1 MFELEESKI
10 KGYRILEYR
19 RHYNYIPFGLYW
31 IEDMRSTQLCCC
43 CFAFQINVLK
53 ERETLL
59 VRTFFLKFWYT
70 SKVSDALVRR
80 GTLYMSTKFNILGIN
95 FIVGR
100 F

>member
-1 MFELEESKI
+1 M
-10 KGYRILEYR
+10 
-19 RHYNYIPFGLYW
+19 
-31 IEDMRSTQLCCC
+31 
-43 CFAFQINVLK
+43 LK

-80 GTLYMSTKFNILGIN
+80 GTLYIRTKFKVLGIN

-100 F
+100 FRCMIYDCDEKYGACGHSGISWLFLG